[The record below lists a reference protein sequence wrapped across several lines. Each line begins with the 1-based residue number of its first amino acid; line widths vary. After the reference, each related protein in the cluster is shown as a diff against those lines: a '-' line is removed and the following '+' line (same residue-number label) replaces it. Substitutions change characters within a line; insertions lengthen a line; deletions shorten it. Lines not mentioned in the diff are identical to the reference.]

1 MSLWDPGL
9 VEEALN
15 FIEENKVTKLCLQD
29 MQDLD
34 HVSAFKKIAKQIS
47 LTTTPSTARTE
58 FDDLMTPDETPS
70 QQNIWKLLPST
81 KLNGCHSASP
91 DAEDSIFSFP
101 PSSFE
106 TKAVDENSN
115 MAAAKGTGDPASAES
130 VGADAANGETHKM
143 FLDTHAMCSSPSANY
158 YKPTDEPE
166 PWDLTQLNIEAS
178 VMCLVS
184 KVKFLCGKCNS
195 PAVRLRSQ
203 RTIVR
208 SQNSFKK
215 DPKRQVSGSRCSDYS
230 VILESRAV
238 IQSD

>member
-1 MSLWDPGL
+1 M
-9 VEEALN
+9 EQALN
-15 FIEENKVTKLCLQD
+15 FIEENKVTKLCRQDTQD
-29 MQDLD
+29 MDS
-34 HVSAFKKIAKQIS
+34 VSAFKKIAKQIS

-81 KLNGCHSASP
+81 KLNGCHLGSP

-101 PSSFE
+101 PASPLHE
-106 TKAVDENSN
+106 TKTVDENSN
-115 MAAAKGTGDPASAES
+115 MASSAKRIGDAAENA
-130 VGADAANGETHKM
+130 VADATNGETHKQ

-195 PAVRLRSQ
+195 PAVRLRTQ

-208 SQNSFKK
+208 SQNSFRK
-215 DPKRQVSGSRCSDYS
+215 DPKRQVIEYFPWKFGYESD
-230 VILESRAV
+230 LKF
-238 IQSD
+238 